1 MTERK
6 PKDDMTKLT
15 FEQAINQ
22 LKGIVDRIE
31 QGEIP
36 LQDSLE
42 QYEKGMALIKH
53 CRDIL
58 QKAEKRI
65 EKISK
70 EEPPEPEKEPEDRDP
85 NRNALRLGSDSEPLL
100 GG

>member
-1 MTERK
+1 MAERK
-6 PKDDMTKLT
+6 NKDEIAKLT
-15 FEQAINQ
+15 FELAIGQ
-22 LKGIVDRIE
+22 LREIVTRIE
-31 QGEIP
+31 QGQIA
-36 LQDSLE
+36 LQDSLD

-70 EEPPEPEKEPEDRDP
+70 EEPTEPPEEEDP
-85 NRNALRLGSDSEPLL
+85 EPLL
-100 GG
+100 RG

>member
-1 MTERK
+1 MAERK
-6 PKDDMTKLT
+6 NKDEIAKLT
-15 FEQAINQ
+15 FEQAIGQ
-22 LKGIVDRIE
+22 LREIVTRIE
-31 QGEIP
+31 QGQIA
-36 LQDSLE
+36 LQDSLD

-70 EEPPEPEKEPEDRDP
+70 EEPTEPREPTR
-85 NRNALRLGSDSEPLL
+85 
-100 GG
+100 

>member
-1 MTERK
+1 MAAERK
-6 PKDDMTKLT
+6 SKDDLTKLT
-15 FEQAINQ
+15 FEQAIGQ
-22 LKGIVDRIE
+22 LREIVNKIE
-31 QGEIP
+31 QGQIP
-36 LQDSLE
+36 LQDSLD

-70 EEPPEPEKEPEDRDP
+70 EEPPESPEEQEEDAEPF
-85 NRNALRLGSDSEPLL
+85 
-100 GG
+100 

>member
-1 MTERK
+1 MKVDNMAKGKQKSDIE
-6 PKDDMTKLT
+6 KLT
-15 FEQAINQ
+15 FEEAIKELTN
-22 LKGIVDRIE
+22 IVGKIE
-31 QGEIP
+31 QGQIP

-53 CRDIL
+53 CRTIL

-70 EEPPEPEKEPEDRDP
+70 EEKS
-85 NRNALRLGSDSEPLL
+85 ADSS
-100 GG
+100 

>member
-1 MTERK
+1 MMTERK
-6 PKDDMTKLT
+6 PKDELAKLT
-15 FEQAINQ
+15 FEEAIGQ
-22 LKGIVDRIE
+22 LKEIVGKIE

-53 CRDIL
+53 CRGIL

-70 EEPPEPEKEPEDRDP
+70 EGPSEPENQDD
-85 NRNALRLGSDSEPLL
+85 DEPLL
-100 GG
+100 RG

>member
-1 MTERK
+1 MAERK
-6 PKDDMTKLT
+6 NKDEIAKLT
-15 FEQAINQ
+15 FEQAIGQ
-22 LKGIVDRIE
+22 LREIVTRIE
-31 QGEIP
+31 QGQIA
-36 LQDSLE
+36 LQDSLD

-70 EEPPEPEKEPEDRDP
+70 EEPTEPPEEEDP
-85 NRNALRLGSDSEPLL
+85 EPLL
-100 GG
+100 RG

>member
-1 MTERK
+1 MAERK
-6 PKDDMTKLT
+6 NKDEIAKLT
-15 FEQAINQ
+15 FEQAIGQ
-22 LKGIVDRIE
+22 LKEIVTRIE
-31 QGEIP
+31 QGQIA
-36 LQDSLE
+36 LQDSLD

-70 EEPPEPEKEPEDRDP
+70 EEPTEPPEEEDP
-85 NRNALRLGSDSEPLL
+85 EPLL
-100 GG
+100 RG

>member
-1 MTERK
+1 MARTGKNDEIE
-6 PKDDMTKLT
+6 KLT
-15 FEQAINQ
+15 FEQAIQQ

-31 QGEIP
+31 QGQIP

-65 EKISK
+65 ERISK
-70 EEPPEPEKEPEDRDP
+70 EEPPEPQKEQD
-85 NRNALRLGSDSEPLL
+85 DSKPLL
-100 GG
+100 GQ

>member
-6 PKDDMTKLT
+6 QKDEVAKLT
-15 FEQAINQ
+15 FEQAIQQ

-65 EKISK
+65 DKISK
-70 EEPPEPEKEPEDRDP
+70 EERPEPEEEQE
-85 NRNALRLGSDSEPLL
+85 NSEPLL
-100 GG
+100 WG

>member
-1 MTERK
+1 
-6 PKDDMTKLT
+6 
-15 FEQAINQ
+15 
-22 LKGIVDRIE
+22 
-31 QGEIP
+31 
-36 LQDSLE
+36 LQDSLD

-70 EEPPEPEKEPEDRDP
+70 EEPPEREKDD
-85 NRNALRLGSDSEPLL
+85 DSESLL
-100 GG
+100 KE

>member
-6 PKDDMTKLT
+6 QKDEISKLT
-15 FEQAINQ
+15 FEQAIGQ

-58 QKAEKRI
+58 QNAEKRI

-70 EEPPEPEKEPEDRDP
+70 EEPPEPEKEQE
-85 NRNALRLGSDSEPLL
+85 NSEPLL

>member
-1 MTERK
+1 
-6 PKDDMTKLT
+6 MTKANRQDIENLT
-15 FEQAINQ
+15 FEQAITE
-22 LKGIVDRIE
+22 LKAIVEKIE
-31 QGEIP
+31 AGQIP
-36 LQDSLE
+36 LQDSIQ

-58 QKAEKRI
+58 QNAEKRI

-70 EEPPEPEKEPEDRDP
+70 EEPPEPEKEPE
-85 NRNALRLGSDSEPLL
+85 NSEPLL

>member
-1 MTERK
+1 MMTERK
-6 PKDDMTKLT
+6 NKDDLAKLT
-15 FEQAINQ
+15 FEEAIGQ
-22 LKGIVDRIE
+22 LKEIVGKIE

-42 QYEKGMALIKH
+42 QYEKGMSLIKH
-53 CRDIL
+53 CRGIL

-70 EEPPEPEKEPEDRDP
+70 EEPAEPEPEQADD
-85 NRNALRLGSDSEPLL
+85 AEPLL
-100 GG
+100 RG

>member
-1 MTERK
+1 MPDQRYRDEIN
-6 PKDDMTKLT
+6 KLT
-15 FEQAINQ
+15 VEQAIHQ
-22 LKGIVDRIE
+22 LKDIVSKIE

-36 LQDSLE
+36 LQDSLD

-70 EEPPEPEKEPEDRDP
+70 EEPPEREKGEDS
-85 NRNALRLGSDSEPLL
+85 GSLL
-100 GG
+100 KE